1 MLSVWHQTITRTN
14 AAFGDLCFMKGSM
27 KESIEINIP
36 RDCMSVDIVKMSYLL
51 FGSYYLLLIR
61 RQYDNQYVRLIWC
74 FGFTTSWP
82 VTSNCMSIFTPIAVN
97 PSVVGILAISK
108 TFPWASLYNAF
119 SPHDLLRYYR
129 AVNKYNLI
137 YKDIHL
143 SWIIRLIHTPIHNQ
157 ISRPLYRLYVC
168 NLVKF
173 VLFISIYLEIL

>member
-1 MLSVWHQTITRTN
+1 MLSVWHQSITRTN

-27 KESIEINIP
+27 KESIKINIQ

-119 SPHDLLRYYR
+119 SCSPRILPWAKVLMTYF
-129 AVNKYNLI
+129 VI
-137 YKDIHL
+137 IVQ
-143 SWIIRLIHTPIHNQ
+143 WINII
-157 ISRPLYRLYVC
+157 
-168 NLVKF
+168 
-173 VLFISIYLEIL
+173 LFTKTFI